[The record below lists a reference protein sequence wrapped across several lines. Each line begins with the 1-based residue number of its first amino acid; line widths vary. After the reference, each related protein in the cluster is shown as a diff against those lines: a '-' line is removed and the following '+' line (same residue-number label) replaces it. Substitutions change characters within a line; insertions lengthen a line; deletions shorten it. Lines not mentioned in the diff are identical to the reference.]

1 MRKRISMELMVDPR
15 YVKAGKYRPFQKE
28 TLDSLKSSAKVVKV
42 EAPVGAGKS
51 HIIRNLL
58 DDEYFQDRNII
69 LTYPTK
75 ILMDAQVESIRKE
88 FDRVS
93 VWPDDA
99 DFPGENDSLNVFKY
113 SLDSLSYFVQKN
125 PSNFDFFENRG
136 EILKNGILSLSYGKK
151 RIFVTTPDVLWLIY
165 SGKYKGFRT
174 LQSQLKGSIVSFDE
188 FHAYANL
195 QNFYFLLKNLI
206 FKSMVE
212 KVVLLSATPFIQ
224 EKYWAE
230 IEEFLFENNI
240 KTESIDFKN
249 SEAGI
254 EGIIFNYPLKVDIHN
269 FKYVDISQSFPLIS
283 EILDK
288 IETPAAIIFDS
299 IFRLIHFQTYL
310 NRNKSKNSN
319 LIFRE
324 WSGRWKDKDITELVK
339 KQEKIVVLGTSAIE
353 VGIDMKFRSLITEA
367 ANWISAIQ
375 RIGRVGRMPYSSN
388 LEPSNNVANVYLL
401 IDSRDTVNE
410 LSDINQISRN
420 EFEKILTN
428 TLIVS
433 SDRMVGGELFR
444 GENFGFVLIDPYFRD
459 PIFYSEAIF
468 SIYEIN
474 EADCISLWGD
484 EKEKRKILH
493 NENISQNHIEKI
505 IRRDKLVDIWGIVK
519 TGRLKSRY
527 EKVSVE
533 KYPEEKPT
541 QVTIYTESN
550 PSGFTF
556 YKKKADDELLKFE
569 VW

>member
-1 MRKRISMELMVDPR
+1 L
-15 YVKAGKYRPFQKE
+15 
-28 TLDSLKSSAKVVKV
+28 
-42 EAPVGAGKS
+42 
-51 HIIRNLL
+51 
-58 DDEYFQDRNII
+58 I
-69 LTYPTK
+69 LK
-75 ILMDAQVESIRKE
+75 ILD
-88 FDRVS
+88 
-93 VWPDDA
+93 
-99 DFPGENDSLNVFKY
+99 
-113 SLDSLSYFVQKN
+113 
-125 PSNFDFFENRG
+125 
-136 EILKNGILSLSYGKK
+136 
-151 RIFVTTPDVLWLIY
+151 T
-165 SGKYKGFRT
+165 
-174 LQSQLKGSIVSFDE
+174 
-188 FHAYANL
+188 
-195 QNFYFLLKNLI
+195 
-206 FKSMVE
+206 
-212 KVVLLSATPFIQ
+212 
-224 EKYWAE
+224 
-230 IEEFLFENNI
+230 
-240 KTESIDFKN
+240 
-249 SEAGI
+249 
-254 EGIIFNYPLKVDIHN
+254 
-269 FKYVDISQSFPLIS
+269 
-283 EILDK
+283 

-388 LEPSNNVANVYLL
+388 LEPFNNVANVYLL

-410 LSDINQISRN
+410 LSDINKISRN

-428 TLIVS
+428 TLMVS

-444 GENFGFVLIDPYFRD
+444 GENFGFVLINPYFKD

-474 EADCISLWGD
+474 EADCISFWGD

-493 NENISQNHIEKI
+493 NEKISQSNAEKI
-505 IRRDKLVDIWGIVK
+505 IIRDKLVDIWGIVK
-519 TGRLKSRY
+519 TSRLKSRY
-527 EKVSVE
+527 EEVLVG

-541 QVTIYTESN
+541 QITIYTESN

-556 YKKKADDELLKFE
+556 YKEKVDDELLRFE

>member
-1 MRKRISMELMVDPR
+1 MEIMVDPR

-28 TLDSLKSSAKVVKV
+28 TLDSLKSNAKVVKV

-75 ILMDAQVESIRKE
+75 ILMDAQVESIRNE
-88 FDRVS
+88 FEGVS
-93 VWPDDA
+93 IWPDDA
-99 DFPGENDSLNVFKY
+99 DFPGENINVFKY
-113 SLDSLSYFVQKN
+113 SLDSLSYFFQNN
-125 PSNFDFFENRG
+125 PNNFNFFENRG
-136 EILKNGILSLSYGKK
+136 ELLKNGIFNLRYGKK
-151 RIFVTTPDVLWLIY
+151 CIFVTTPDVLWLIY

-195 QNFYFLLKNLI
+195 HNFYFLLKNLI

-212 KVVLLSATPFIQ
+212 KVVLLSATPFMQ

-240 KTESIDFKN
+240 KTASIDFKN

-254 EGIIFNYPLKVDIHN
+254 EGAIFNYPLKVKIHN
-269 FKYVDISQSFPLIS
+269 FKYVNISQSFPLIS
-283 EILDK
+283 EILDN

-388 LEPSNNVANVYLL
+388 LEPFNNVANVYLL

-410 LSDINQISRN
+410 LSDINHISRN

-428 TLIVS
+428 TLIIS

-444 GENFGFVLIDPYFRD
+444 GESFEFVLLDPYFKD

-474 EADCISLWGD
+474 EADCISFWGD
-484 EKEKRKILH
+484 ENEKRKILR
-493 NENISQNHIEKI
+493 NENISQNNIEKI
-505 IRRDKLVDIWGIVK
+505 IVRDKLVDIWGIVK

-541 QVTIYTESN
+541 QITVYTESN

-556 YKKKADDELLKFE
+556 YNEKVDDELLRFE

>member
-1 MRKRISMELMVDPR
+1 MEIMVGPR

-28 TLDSLKSSAKVVKV
+28 TLDSLKSNAKVIKV

-58 DDEYFQDRNII
+58 DDEHFQDRNII

-88 FDRVS
+88 FEGVS

-99 DFPGENDSLNVFKY
+99 DFPGENINVFKY
-113 SLDSLSYFVQKN
+113 SLDSLSYFFQTN
-125 PSNFDFFENRG
+125 PNNFDFFENRG
-136 EILKNGILSLSYGKK
+136 ELLKNGIFSLRYGKK
-151 RIFVTTPDVLWLIY
+151 CIFVTTPDVLWLIY

-212 KVVLLSATPFIQ
+212 KVVLLSATPFIR

-240 KTESIDFKN
+240 KTASIDFKN

-254 EGIIFNYPLKVDIHN
+254 EGTIFNYPLKVEIHN
-269 FKYVDISQSFPLIS
+269 FRYVDISQSFPLILK
-283 EILDK
+283 ILDT

-388 LEPSNNVANVYLL
+388 LEPFNNVANVYLL

-410 LSDINQISRN
+410 LSDINKISRN

-428 TLIVS
+428 TLMVS

-444 GENFGFVLIDPYFRD
+444 GENFGFVLINPYFKD

-474 EADCISLWGD
+474 EADCISFWGD

-493 NENISQNHIEKI
+493 NEKISQSNAEKI
-505 IRRDKLVDIWGIVK
+505 IIRDKLVDIWGIVK
-519 TGRLKSRY
+519 TSRLKSRY
-527 EKVSVE
+527 EEVLVG

-541 QVTIYTESN
+541 QITIYTESN

-556 YKKKADDELLKFE
+556 YKEKVDDELLRFE